1 MNTKKQINN
10 NSTEKITFFNLPSTK
25 LSLIFS
31 LLSTI
36 ILIVVSIVLPLI
48 LNYPPNSINT
58 PFDIE
63 MSGIPYVAQFAC
75 IGIIAVIVIYFVIK
89 KVFKPIDEWYKNK
102 NDLKY
107 NNSKNIDII
116 RKRCLNLP
124 YIIFLVELIIPSII
138 CFTILSITGSHEKTM
153 ILKITTLIVAFTFLL
168 AVTSYIFTKSL
179 FSKILSEIYRKDADI
194 GVRINIGTKILMQV
208 IPVCI
213 IGMLLIALVGYTKSI
228 KSSEDALFE
237 VYSKNLSILFD
248 ENETYT
254 YSRIKNLLNKF
265 LIYNESASVFILS
278 ENGDVDL
285 LSGPAPSNFVIKYTL
300 KYAEQNNGKTYDSY
314 AVDTQGATIKLNTKD
329 GSYYACI
336 LYHTDSSEALTYIIV
351 TFIITFVLMLILLI
365 IFVRSLSREVS
376 TISESLSHISDN
388 KDVDNFTTLPVIS
401 NDELGDLCTAYNN
414 IQIMNQ
420 ENLQKIK
427 NSQDLLIERE
437 RLASLGQ
444 MIGGIAHNLKTPIM
458 SISGAAEGLSDLAK
472 ELDMSIGNPQVN
484 EDDYHAIVKDI
495 NTWLDKIRSHT
506 SYMSDVITAVK
517 GQAVVFSEDQIY
529 PFTISE
535 LFNRVDILMKH
546 ELKNSITTL
555 VIKNETTD
563 NDLIHGN
570 INSLVQILNNMISN
584 SIQAYNNKDKEMTI
598 NLSAKVNDN
607 RIIISV
613 QDFGPGIPPNVQER
627 LFKEMITTK
636 GKEGTG
642 LGLFMSYSNIKAH
655 FHGEITFDTS
665 ENGTTFYISLP
676 IYKK

>member
-1 MNTKKQINN
+1 MKSKKQTKNN
-10 NSTEKITFFNLPSTK
+10 NKKISFLSLPSTK
-25 LSLIFS
+25 LSIIFS
-31 LLSTI
+31 ILSAC
-36 ILIVVSIVLPLI
+36 ILIAVAITLPLI

-75 IGIIAVIVIYFVIK
+75 IELIALIVICFVIK

-102 NDLKY
+102 DDLKY
-107 NNSKNIDII
+107 NNSRNIDTI

-179 FSKILSEIYRKDADI
+179 FRKLLSDIYRKDADI
-194 GVRINIGTKILMQV
+194 GMRINIGTKILMQV

-228 KSSEDALFE
+228 KSSEDALFD

-248 ENETYT
+248 KDETYT
-254 YSRIKNLLNKF
+254 YTRIRNLLEKL
-265 LIYNESASVFILS
+265 LIYNDSASVFILS
-278 ENGDVDL
+278 EDGEVDL

-314 AVDTQGATIKLNTKD
+314 AVDTQGATIKLNTQD

-336 LYHTDSSEALTYIIV
+336 LYHTNSNEALIYIIA
-351 TFIITFVLMLILLI
+351 TFILVFSLMLVLLI
-365 IFVRSLSREVS
+365 IFVRSLSKEVS
-376 TISESLSHISDN
+376 MISESLSHISDN

-401 NDELGDLCTAYNN
+401 NDELGDLCIAYNN
-414 IQIMNQ
+414 IQNMNQ

-458 SISGAAEGLSDLAK
+458 SISGATEGLSDLAK
-472 ELDMSIGNPQVN
+472 ELDMSIGNPQVT
-484 EDDYHAIVKDI
+484 EEDYHAIVKDI
-495 NTWLDKIRSHT
+495 NNWLDKIKTHT

-529 PFTISE
+529 PFTVSE
-535 LFNRVDILMKH
+535 LFSRVDILMKH
-546 ELKNSITTL
+546 ELKNSITKL
-555 VIKNETTD
+555 IIKNETSD
-563 NDLIHGN
+563 NNLIHGN
-570 INSLVQILNNMISN
+570 INSLVQIINNMISN
-584 SIQAYNNKDKEMTI
+584 SIQAYNNSEKEMPI
-598 NLSAKVNDN
+598 NLSAKIDNN

-613 QDFGPGIPPNVQER
+613 QDFGPGISKNVQDR

-655 FHGEITFDTS
+655 FHGNMTFETS
-665 ENGTTFYISLP
+665 SEGTTFYISLP
-676 IYKK
+676 IYKN

>member
-1 MNTKKQINN
+1 MKSKKQTKNN
-10 NSTEKITFFNLPSTK
+10 NKKVSFFSLPSTK
-25 LSLIFS
+25 LSIIFS
-31 LLSTI
+31 ILSAC
-36 ILIVVSIVLPLI
+36 ILIAVAITLPLI

-75 IGIIAVIVIYFVIK
+75 IELIALIVICFVIK

-102 NDLKY
+102 DDLKY
-107 NNSKNIDII
+107 NNSRNIDTI

-179 FSKILSEIYRKDADI
+179 FRKLLSDIYRKDADI
-194 GVRINIGTKILMQV
+194 GMRVNIGTKILMQV

-228 KSSEDALFE
+228 KSSEDALFD

-248 ENETYT
+248 KDETYT
-254 YSRIKNLLNKF
+254 YTRIRNLLEKL
-265 LIYNESASVFILS
+265 LIYNDSASVFILS
-278 ENGDVDL
+278 EDGEVDL

-314 AVDTQGATIKLNTKD
+314 AVDTQGATIKLNTQD

-336 LYHTDSSEALTYIIV
+336 LYHTNSNEALIYIIA
-351 TFIITFVLMLILLI
+351 TFILVFSLILVLLI
-365 IFVRSLSREVS
+365 IFVRSLSKEVS
-376 TISESLSHISDN
+376 MISESLSHISDN

-401 NDELGDLCTAYNN
+401 NDELGDLCIAYNN
-414 IQIMNQ
+414 IQNMNQ

-458 SISGAAEGLSDLAK
+458 SISGATEGLSDLAK
-472 ELDMSIGNPQVN
+472 ELDMSIGNPQVT
-484 EDDYHAIVKDI
+484 EEDYHAIVKDI
-495 NTWLDKIRSHT
+495 NNWLDKIKTHT

-529 PFTISE
+529 PFTVSE
-535 LFNRVDILMKH
+535 LFSRVDILMKH
-546 ELKNSITTL
+546 ELKNSITKL
-555 VIKNETTD
+555 IIKNETSD

-570 INSLVQILNNMISN
+570 INSLVQIINNMISN
-584 SIQAYNNKDKEMTI
+584 SIQAYNNSEKEMPI
-598 NLSAKVNDN
+598 NLSAKIDNN

-613 QDFGPGIPPNVQER
+613 QDFGPGISKNVQDR

-655 FHGEITFDTS
+655 FHGNMTFETS
-665 ENGTTFYISLP
+665 SEGTTFYISLP
-676 IYKK
+676 IYKN

>member
-1 MNTKKQINN
+1 MKSKKQTKNN
-10 NSTEKITFFNLPSTK
+10 NKKISFLSLPSTK
-25 LSLIFS
+25 LSIIFS
-31 LLSTI
+31 ILSAC
-36 ILIVVSIVLPLI
+36 ILIAVAITLPLI

-75 IGIIAVIVIYFVIK
+75 IELIALIVICFVIK

-102 NDLKY
+102 DDLKY
-107 NNSKNIDII
+107 NNSRNIDTI

-179 FSKILSEIYRKDADI
+179 FRKLLSDIYRKDADI
-194 GVRINIGTKILMQV
+194 GMRINIGTKILMQV

-228 KSSEDALFE
+228 KSSEDALFD

-248 ENETYT
+248 KDETYT
-254 YSRIKNLLNKF
+254 YTRIRNLLEKL
-265 LIYNESASVFILS
+265 LIYNDSASVFILS
-278 ENGDVDL
+278 EDGEVDL

-314 AVDTQGATIKLNTKD
+314 AVDTQGATIKLNTQD

-336 LYHTDSSEALTYIIV
+336 LYHTNSNEALIYIIA
-351 TFIITFVLMLILLI
+351 TFILVFSLMLVLLI
-365 IFVRSLSREVS
+365 IFVRSLSKEVS
-376 TISESLSHISDN
+376 MISESLSHISDN

-401 NDELGDLCTAYNN
+401 NDELGDLCIAYNN
-414 IQIMNQ
+414 IQNMNQ

-458 SISGAAEGLSDLAK
+458 SISGATEGLSDLAK
-472 ELDMSIGNPQVN
+472 ELDMSIGNPQVT
-484 EDDYHAIVKDI
+484 EEDYHAIVKDI
-495 NTWLDKIRSHT
+495 NNWLDKIKTHT

-529 PFTISE
+529 PFTVSE
-535 LFNRVDILMKH
+535 LFSRVDILMKH
-546 ELKNSITTL
+546 ELKNSITKL
-555 VIKNETTD
+555 IIKNETSD

-570 INSLVQILNNMISN
+570 INSLVQIINNMISN
-584 SIQAYNNKDKEMTI
+584 SIQAYNNSEKEMPI
-598 NLSAKVNDN
+598 NLSAKIDNN
-607 RIIISV
+607 RIVISV
-613 QDFGPGIPPNVQER
+613 QDFGPGISKNVQDR

-655 FHGEITFDTS
+655 FHGNMTFETS
-665 ENGTTFYISLP
+665 SEGTTFYISLP
-676 IYKK
+676 IYKN

>member
-1 MNTKKQINN
+1 MKSKKQTKNN
-10 NSTEKITFFNLPSTK
+10 NKKISFLSLPSTK
-25 LSLIFS
+25 LSIIFS
-31 LLSTI
+31 ILSAC
-36 ILIVVSIVLPLI
+36 ILIAVAITLPLI

-75 IGIIAVIVIYFVIK
+75 IELIALIVICFVIK

-102 NDLKY
+102 DDLKY
-107 NNSKNIDII
+107 NNSRNIDTI

-179 FSKILSEIYRKDADI
+179 FRKLLSDIYRKDADI
-194 GVRINIGTKILMQV
+194 GMRINIGTKILMQV

-228 KSSEDALFE
+228 KSSEDALFD

-248 ENETYT
+248 KDETYT
-254 YSRIKNLLNKF
+254 YTRIRNLLEKL
-265 LIYNESASVFILS
+265 LIYNDSASVFILS
-278 ENGDVDL
+278 EDGEVDL

-314 AVDTQGATIKLNTKD
+314 AVDTQGATIKINTQD

-336 LYHTDSSEALTYIIV
+336 LYHTNSNEALIYIIA
-351 TFIITFVLMLILLI
+351 TFILVFSLMLVLLI
-365 IFVRSLSREVS
+365 IFVRSLSKEVS
-376 TISESLSHISDN
+376 MISESLSHISDN

-401 NDELGDLCTAYNN
+401 NDELGDLCIAYNN
-414 IQIMNQ
+414 IQNMNQ

-458 SISGAAEGLSDLAK
+458 SISGATEGLSDLAK
-472 ELDMSIGNPQVN
+472 ELDMSIGNPQVT
-484 EDDYHAIVKDI
+484 EEDYHAIVKDI
-495 NTWLDKIRSHT
+495 NNWLDKIKTHT

-529 PFTISE
+529 PFTVSE
-535 LFNRVDILMKH
+535 LFSRVDILMKH
-546 ELKNSITTL
+546 ELKNSITKL
-555 VIKNETTD
+555 IIKNENDD

-570 INSLVQILNNMISN
+570 INSLVQIINNMISN
-584 SIQAYNNKDKEMTI
+584 SIQAYNNSEKEMPI
-598 NLSAKVNDN
+598 NLSAKIDNN

-613 QDFGPGIPPNVQER
+613 QDFGPGISKNVQDR

-655 FHGEITFDTS
+655 FHGNMTFETS
-665 ENGTTFYISLP
+665 SEGTTFYISLP
-676 IYKK
+676 IYKN

>member
-1 MNTKKQINN
+1 MKSKKQTKNN
-10 NSTEKITFFNLPSTK
+10 NKKVSFLSLPSTK
-25 LSLIFS
+25 LSIIFS
-31 LLSTI
+31 ILSAC
-36 ILIVVSIVLPLI
+36 ILIAVAITLPLI

-75 IGIIAVIVIYFVIK
+75 IELIALIVICFVIK

-102 NDLKY
+102 DDLKY
-107 NNSKNIDII
+107 NNSRNIDTI

-179 FSKILSEIYRKDADI
+179 FRKLLSDIYRKDADI
-194 GVRINIGTKILMQV
+194 GMRINIGTKILMQV

-228 KSSEDALFE
+228 KSSEDALFD

-248 ENETYT
+248 KDETYT
-254 YSRIKNLLNKF
+254 YTRIRNLLEKL
-265 LIYNESASVFILS
+265 LIYNDSASVFILS
-278 ENGDVDL
+278 EDGEVDL

-314 AVDTQGATIKLNTKD
+314 AVDTQGATIKLNTQD

-336 LYHTDSSEALTYIIV
+336 LYHTNSNEALIYIIA
-351 TFIITFVLMLILLI
+351 TFILVFSLMLVLLI
-365 IFVRSLSREVS
+365 IFVRSLSKEVS
-376 TISESLSHISDN
+376 MISESLSHISDN

-401 NDELGDLCTAYNN
+401 NDELGDLCIAYNN
-414 IQIMNQ
+414 IQNMNQ

-458 SISGAAEGLSDLAK
+458 SISGATEGLSDLAK
-472 ELDMSIGNPQVN
+472 ELDMSIGNPQVT
-484 EDDYHAIVKDI
+484 EEDYHAIVKDI
-495 NTWLDKIRSHT
+495 NNWLDKIKTHT

-529 PFTISE
+529 PFTVSE
-535 LFNRVDILMKH
+535 LFSRVDILMKH
-546 ELKNSITTL
+546 ELKNSITKL
-555 VIKNETTD
+555 IIKNETSD

-570 INSLVQILNNMISN
+570 INSLVQIINNMISN
-584 SIQAYNNKDKEMTI
+584 SIQAYNNSEKEMPI
-598 NLSAKVNDN
+598 NLSAKIDNN

-613 QDFGPGIPPNVQER
+613 QDFGPGISKNVQDR

-655 FHGEITFDTS
+655 FHGNMTFETS
-665 ENGTTFYISLP
+665 SEGTTFYISLP
-676 IYKK
+676 IYKN

>member
-1 MNTKKQINN
+1 MKSKKQTKNN
-10 NSTEKITFFNLPSTK
+10 NKKVSFLSLPSTK
-25 LSLIFS
+25 LSIIFS
-31 LLSTI
+31 ILSAC
-36 ILIVVSIVLPLI
+36 ILIAVAITLPLI

-75 IGIIAVIVIYFVIK
+75 IELIALIVICFVIK

-102 NDLKY
+102 DDLKY
-107 NNSKNIDII
+107 NNSRNIDTI

-179 FSKILSEIYRKDADI
+179 FRKLLSDIYRKDADI
-194 GVRINIGTKILMQV
+194 GMRINIGTKILMQV

-228 KSSEDALFE
+228 KSSEDALFD

-248 ENETYT
+248 KDETYT
-254 YSRIKNLLNKF
+254 YTRIRNLLEKL
-265 LIYNESASVFILS
+265 LIYNDSASVFILS
-278 ENGDVDL
+278 EDGEVDL

-314 AVDTQGATIKLNTKD
+314 AVDTQGATIKLNTQD

-336 LYHTDSSEALTYIIV
+336 LYHTNSNEALIYIIA
-351 TFIITFVLMLILLI
+351 TFILVFSLMLVLLI
-365 IFVRSLSREVS
+365 IFVRSLSKEVS
-376 TISESLSHISDN
+376 MISESLSHISDN

-401 NDELGDLCTAYNN
+401 NDELGDLCIAYNN
-414 IQIMNQ
+414 IQTMNQ

-458 SISGAAEGLSDLAK
+458 SISGATEGLSDLAK
-472 ELDMSIGNPQVN
+472 ELDMSIGNPQVT
-484 EDDYHAIVKDI
+484 EEDYHAIVKDI
-495 NTWLDKIRSHT
+495 NNWLDKIKTHT

-529 PFTISE
+529 PFTVSE
-535 LFNRVDILMKH
+535 LFSRVDILMKH
-546 ELKNSITTL
+546 ELKNSITKL
-555 VIKNETTD
+555 IIKNETSD

-570 INSLVQILNNMISN
+570 INSLVQIINNMISN
-584 SIQAYNNKDKEMTI
+584 SIQAYNNSEKEMPI
-598 NLSAKVNDN
+598 NLSAKIDNN

-613 QDFGPGIPPNVQER
+613 QDFGPGISKNVQDR

-655 FHGEITFDTS
+655 FHGNMTFETS
-665 ENGTTFYISLP
+665 SEGTTFYISLP
-676 IYKK
+676 IYKN

>member
-1 MNTKKQINN
+1 MKSKKQTKNN
-10 NSTEKITFFNLPSTK
+10 NKKVSFLSLPSTK
-25 LSLIFS
+25 LSIIFS
-31 LLSTI
+31 ILSAC
-36 ILIVVSIVLPLI
+36 ILIAVAITLPLI

-75 IGIIAVIVIYFVIK
+75 IELIALIVICFVIK

-102 NDLKY
+102 DDLKY
-107 NNSKNIDII
+107 NNSRNIDTI

-153 ILKITTLIVAFTFLL
+153 ILKITALIVAFTFLL

-179 FSKILSEIYRKDADI
+179 FRKLLSDIYRKDADI
-194 GVRINIGTKILMQV
+194 GMRINIGTKILMQV

-228 KSSEDALFE
+228 KSSEDALFD

-248 ENETYT
+248 KDETYT
-254 YSRIKNLLNKF
+254 YTRIRNLLEKL
-265 LIYNESASVFILS
+265 LIYNDSASVFILS
-278 ENGDVDL
+278 EDGEVDL

-314 AVDTQGATIKLNTKD
+314 AVDTQGATIKLNTQD

-336 LYHTDSSEALTYIIV
+336 LYHTNSNEALIYIIA
-351 TFIITFVLMLILLI
+351 TFILVFSLMLVLLI
-365 IFVRSLSREVS
+365 IFVRSLSKEVS
-376 TISESLSHISDN
+376 MISESLSHISDN

-401 NDELGDLCTAYNN
+401 NDELGDLCIAYNN
-414 IQIMNQ
+414 IQNMNQ

-458 SISGAAEGLSDLAK
+458 SISGATEGLSDLAK
-472 ELDMSIGNPQVN
+472 ELDMSIGNPQVT
-484 EDDYHAIVKDI
+484 EEDYHAIVKDI
-495 NTWLDKIRSHT
+495 NNWLDKIKTHT

-529 PFTISE
+529 PFTVSE
-535 LFNRVDILMKH
+535 LFSRVDILMKH
-546 ELKNSITTL
+546 ELKNSITKL
-555 VIKNETTD
+555 IIKNETSD

-570 INSLVQILNNMISN
+570 INSLVQIINNMISN
-584 SIQAYNNKDKEMTI
+584 SIQAYNNSEKEMPI
-598 NLSAKVNDN
+598 NLSAKIDNN

-613 QDFGPGIPPNVQER
+613 QDFGPGISKNVQDR

-655 FHGEITFDTS
+655 FHGNMTFETS
-665 ENGTTFYISLP
+665 SEGTTFYISLP
-676 IYKK
+676 IYKN

>member
-1 MNTKKQINN
+1 MKSKKQTKNN
-10 NSTEKITFFNLPSTK
+10 NKKVSFLSLPSTK
-25 LSLIFS
+25 LSIIFS
-31 LLSTI
+31 ILSAC
-36 ILIVVSIVLPLI
+36 ILIAVAITLPLI

-75 IGIIAVIVIYFVIK
+75 IELIALIVICFVIK

-102 NDLKY
+102 DDLKY
-107 NNSKNIDII
+107 NNSRNIDTI

-153 ILKITTLIVAFTFLL
+153 ILKITALIVAFTFLL

-179 FSKILSEIYRKDADI
+179 FRKLLSDIYRKDADI
-194 GVRINIGTKILMQV
+194 GMRINIGTKILMQV

-228 KSSEDALFE
+228 KSSEDALFD

-248 ENETYT
+248 KDETYT
-254 YSRIKNLLNKF
+254 YTRIRNLLEKL
-265 LIYNESASVFILS
+265 LIYNDSASVFILS
-278 ENGDVDL
+278 EDGEVDL

-314 AVDTQGATIKLNTKD
+314 AVDTQGATIKLNTQE

-336 LYHTDSSEALTYIIV
+336 LYHTNSNEALIYIIA
-351 TFIITFVLMLILLI
+351 TFILVFSLILVLLI
-365 IFVRSLSREVS
+365 IFVRSLSKEVS
-376 TISESLSHISDN
+376 MISESLSHISDN

-401 NDELGDLCTAYNN
+401 NDELGDLCIAYNN
-414 IQIMNQ
+414 IQNMNQ

-458 SISGAAEGLSDLAK
+458 SISGATEGLSDLAK
-472 ELDMSIGNPQVN
+472 ELDMSIGNPQVT
-484 EDDYHAIVKDI
+484 EEDYHAIVKDI
-495 NTWLDKIRSHT
+495 NNWLDKIKTHT

-529 PFTISE
+529 PFTVSE
-535 LFNRVDILMKH
+535 LFSRVDILMKH
-546 ELKNSITTL
+546 ELKNSITKL
-555 VIKNETTD
+555 IIKNETSD

-570 INSLVQILNNMISN
+570 INSLVQIINNMISN
-584 SIQAYNNKDKEMTI
+584 SIQAYNNSEKEMPI
-598 NLSAKVNDN
+598 NLSAKIDNN

-613 QDFGPGIPPNVQER
+613 QDFGPGISKNVQDR

-655 FHGEITFDTS
+655 FHGNMTFETS
-665 ENGTTFYISLP
+665 SEGTTFYISLP
-676 IYKK
+676 IYKN

>member
-1 MNTKKQINN
+1 MKSKKQTKNN
-10 NSTEKITFFNLPSTK
+10 NKKISFLSLPSTK
-25 LSLIFS
+25 LSIIFS
-31 LLSTI
+31 ILSAC
-36 ILIVVSIVLPLI
+36 ILIAVAITLPLI

-75 IGIIAVIVIYFVIK
+75 IELIALIVICFVIK

-102 NDLKY
+102 DDLKY
-107 NNSKNIDII
+107 NNSRNIDTI

-153 ILKITTLIVAFTFLL
+153 ILKITALIVAFTFLL

-179 FSKILSEIYRKDADI
+179 FRKLLSDIYRKDADI
-194 GVRINIGTKILMQV
+194 GMRINIGTKILMQV

-228 KSSEDALFE
+228 KSSEDALFD

-248 ENETYT
+248 KDETYT
-254 YSRIKNLLNKF
+254 YTRIRNLLEKL
-265 LIYNESASVFILS
+265 LIYNDSASVFILS
-278 ENGDVDL
+278 EDGEVDL

-314 AVDTQGATIKLNTKD
+314 AVDTQGATIKLNTQD

-336 LYHTDSSEALTYIIV
+336 LYHTNSNEALIYIIA
-351 TFIITFVLMLILLI
+351 TFILVFSLMLVLLI
-365 IFVRSLSREVS
+365 IFVRSLSKEVS
-376 TISESLSHISDN
+376 MISESLSHISDN

-401 NDELGDLCTAYNN
+401 NDELGDLCIAYNN
-414 IQIMNQ
+414 IQNMNQ

-458 SISGAAEGLSDLAK
+458 SISGATEGLSDLAK
-472 ELDMSIGNPQVN
+472 ELDMSIGNPQVT
-484 EDDYHAIVKDI
+484 EEDYHAIVKDI
-495 NTWLDKIRSHT
+495 NNWLDKIKTHT

-529 PFTISE
+529 PFTVSE
-535 LFNRVDILMKH
+535 LFSRVDILMKH
-546 ELKNSITTL
+546 ELKNSITKL
-555 VIKNETTD
+555 IIKNETSD

-570 INSLVQILNNMISN
+570 INSLVQIINNMISN
-584 SIQAYNNKDKEMTI
+584 SIQAYNNSEKEMPI
-598 NLSAKVNDN
+598 NLSAKIDNN

-613 QDFGPGIPPNVQER
+613 QDFGPGISKNVQDR

-655 FHGEITFDTS
+655 FHGNMTFETS
-665 ENGTTFYISLP
+665 SEGTTFYISLP
-676 IYKK
+676 IYKN

>member
-1 MNTKKQINN
+1 MKSKKQTKNN
-10 NSTEKITFFNLPSTK
+10 NKKVSFLSLPSTK
-25 LSLIFS
+25 LSIIFS
-31 LLSTI
+31 ILSAC
-36 ILIVVSIVLPLI
+36 ILIAVAITLPLI

-75 IGIIAVIVIYFVIK
+75 IELIALIVICFVIK

-102 NDLKY
+102 DDLKY
-107 NNSKNIDII
+107 NNSRNIDTI

-179 FSKILSEIYRKDADI
+179 FRKLLSDIYRKDADI
-194 GVRINIGTKILMQV
+194 GMRINIGTKILMQV

-228 KSSEDALFE
+228 KSSEDALFD

-248 ENETYT
+248 KDETYT
-254 YSRIKNLLNKF
+254 YTRIRNLLEKL
-265 LIYNESASVFILS
+265 LIYNDSASVFILS
-278 ENGDVDL
+278 EDGEVDL

-314 AVDTQGATIKLNTKD
+314 AVDTQGATIKLNTQD

-336 LYHTDSSEALTYIIV
+336 LYHTNSNEALIYIIA
-351 TFIITFVLMLILLI
+351 TFLLVFSLMLVLLI
-365 IFVRSLSREVS
+365 IFVRSLSKEVS
-376 TISESLSHISDN
+376 MISESLSHISDN

-401 NDELGDLCTAYNN
+401 NDELGDLCIAYNN
-414 IQIMNQ
+414 IQNMNQ

-458 SISGAAEGLSDLAK
+458 SISGATEGLSDLAK
-472 ELDMSIGNPQVN
+472 ELDMSIGNPQVT
-484 EDDYHAIVKDI
+484 EEDYHAIVKDI
-495 NTWLDKIRSHT
+495 NNWLDKIKTHT

-529 PFTISE
+529 PFTVSE
-535 LFNRVDILMKH
+535 LFSRVDILMKH
-546 ELKNSITTL
+546 ELKNSITKL
-555 VIKNETTD
+555 IIKNETSD

-570 INSLVQILNNMISN
+570 INSLVQIINNMISN
-584 SIQAYNNKDKEMTI
+584 SIQAYNNSEKEMPI
-598 NLSAKVNDN
+598 NLSAKIDNN

-613 QDFGPGIPPNVQER
+613 QDFGPGISKNVQDR

-655 FHGEITFDTS
+655 FHGNMTFETS
-665 ENGTTFYISLP
+665 SEGTTFYISLP
-676 IYKK
+676 IYKN

>member
-1 MNTKKQINN
+1 MKSKKQTKNN
-10 NSTEKITFFNLPSTK
+10 NKKVSFLSFPSTK
-25 LSLIFS
+25 LSIIFS
-31 LLSTI
+31 ILSAC
-36 ILIVVSIVLPLI
+36 ILIAVAITLPLI

-75 IGIIAVIVIYFVIK
+75 IELIALIVICFVIK

-102 NDLKY
+102 DDLKY
-107 NNSKNIDII
+107 NNSRNIDTI

-179 FSKILSEIYRKDADI
+179 FRKLLSDIYRKDADI
-194 GVRINIGTKILMQV
+194 GMRINIGTKILMQV

-228 KSSEDALFE
+228 KSSEDALFD

-248 ENETYT
+248 KDETYT
-254 YSRIKNLLNKF
+254 YTRIRNLLEKL
-265 LIYNESASVFILS
+265 LIYNDSASVFILS
-278 ENGDVDL
+278 EDGEVDL

-314 AVDTQGATIKLNTKD
+314 AVDTQGATIKLNTQD

-336 LYHTDSSEALTYIIV
+336 LYHTNSNEALIYIIA
-351 TFIITFVLMLILLI
+351 TFILVFSLMLVLLI
-365 IFVRSLSREVS
+365 IFVRSLSKEVS
-376 TISESLSHISDN
+376 MISESLSHISDN

-401 NDELGDLCTAYNN
+401 NDELGDLCIAYNN
-414 IQIMNQ
+414 IQNMNQ

-458 SISGAAEGLSDLAK
+458 SISGATEGLSDLAK
-472 ELDMSIGNPQVN
+472 ELDMSIGNPQVT
-484 EDDYHAIVKDI
+484 EEDYHAIVKDI
-495 NTWLDKIRSHT
+495 NNWLDKIKTHT

-529 PFTISE
+529 PFTVSE
-535 LFNRVDILMKH
+535 LFSRVDILMKH
-546 ELKNSITTL
+546 ELKNSITKL
-555 VIKNETTD
+555 IIKNETSD

-570 INSLVQILNNMISN
+570 INSLVQIINNMISN
-584 SIQAYNNKDKEMTI
+584 SIQAYNNSEKEMPI
-598 NLSAKVNDN
+598 NLSAKIDNN

-613 QDFGPGIPPNVQER
+613 QDFGPGISKNVQDR

-655 FHGEITFDTS
+655 FHGNMTFETS
-665 ENGTTFYISLP
+665 SEGTTFYISLP
-676 IYKK
+676 IYKN

>member
-1 MNTKKQINN
+1 MKSKKQTKNN
-10 NSTEKITFFNLPSTK
+10 KKKISFLSLPSTK
-25 LSLIFS
+25 LSIIFS
-31 LLSTI
+31 ILSAC
-36 ILIVVSIVLPLI
+36 ILIAVAITLPLI

-75 IGIIAVIVIYFVIK
+75 IELIALIVICFVIK

-102 NDLKY
+102 DDLKY
-107 NNSKNIDII
+107 NNSRNIDTI

-153 ILKITTLIVAFTFLL
+153 ILKITSLIVAFTFLL

-179 FSKILSEIYRKDADI
+179 FRKLLSDIYRKDADI
-194 GVRINIGTKILMQV
+194 GMRINIGTKILMQV

-228 KSSEDALFE
+228 KSSEDALFD

-248 ENETYT
+248 KDETYT
-254 YSRIKNLLNKF
+254 YTRIRNLLEKL
-265 LIYNESASVFILS
+265 LIYNDSASVFILS
-278 ENGDVDL
+278 EDGEVDL

-314 AVDTQGATIKLNTKD
+314 AVDTQGATIKINTQD

-336 LYHTDSSEALTYIIV
+336 LYHTNSNEALIYIIA
-351 TFIITFVLMLILLI
+351 TFILVFSLMLVLLI
-365 IFVRSLSREVS
+365 IFVRSLSKEVS
-376 TISESLSHISDN
+376 MISESLSHISDN

-401 NDELGDLCTAYNN
+401 NDELGDLCIAYNN
-414 IQIMNQ
+414 IQNMNQ

-458 SISGAAEGLSDLAK
+458 SISGATEGLSDLAK
-472 ELDMSIGNPQVN
+472 ELDMSIGNPQVT
-484 EDDYHAIVKDI
+484 EEDYHAIVKDI
-495 NTWLDKIRSHT
+495 NNWLDKIKTHT

-529 PFTISE
+529 PFTVSE
-535 LFNRVDILMKH
+535 LFSRVDILMKH
-546 ELKNSITTL
+546 ELKNSITKL
-555 VIKNETTD
+555 IIKNETSD

-570 INSLVQILNNMISN
+570 INSLVQIINNMISN
-584 SIQAYNNKDKEMTI
+584 SIQAYNNSEKEMPI
-598 NLSAKVNDN
+598 NLSAKIDNN

-613 QDFGPGIPPNVQER
+613 QDFGPGISKNVQDR

-655 FHGEITFDTS
+655 FNGNITFETS
-665 ENGTTFYISLP
+665 SEGTTFYISLP
-676 IYKK
+676 IYKN

>member
-1 MNTKKQINN
+1 MKSKKQTKNN
-10 NSTEKITFFNLPSTK
+10 NKKISFLSLPSTK
-25 LSLIFS
+25 LSIIFS
-31 LLSTI
+31 ILSAC
-36 ILIVVSIVLPLI
+36 ILIAVAITLPLI

-75 IGIIAVIVIYFVIK
+75 IELIALIVICFVIK

-102 NDLKY
+102 DDLKY
-107 NNSKNIDII
+107 NNSRNIDTI

-179 FSKILSEIYRKDADI
+179 FRKLLSDIYRKDADI
-194 GVRINIGTKILMQV
+194 GMRINIGTKILMQV

-228 KSSEDALFE
+228 KSSEDALFD

-248 ENETYT
+248 KDETYT
-254 YSRIKNLLNKF
+254 YTRIRNLLEKL
-265 LIYNESASVFILS
+265 LIYNDSASVFILS
-278 ENGDVDL
+278 EDGEVDL

-314 AVDTQGATIKLNTKD
+314 AVDTQGATIKLNTQD

-336 LYHTDSSEALTYIIV
+336 LYHTNSNEALIYIIA
-351 TFIITFVLMLILLI
+351 TFILVFSLMLVLLI
-365 IFVRSLSREVS
+365 IFVRSLSKEVS
-376 TISESLSHISDN
+376 MISESLSHISDN

-401 NDELGDLCTAYNN
+401 NDELGDLCIAYNN
-414 IQIMNQ
+414 IQNMNQ

-458 SISGAAEGLSDLAK
+458 SISGATEGLSDLAK
-472 ELDMSIGNPQVN
+472 ELDMSIGNPQVT
-484 EDDYHAIVKDI
+484 EEDYHAIVKDI
-495 NTWLDKIRSHT
+495 NNWLDKIKTHT

-529 PFTISE
+529 PFTVSE
-535 LFNRVDILMKH
+535 LFSRVDILMKH
-546 ELKNSITTL
+546 ELKNSITKL
-555 VIKNETTD
+555 IIKNETSD

-570 INSLVQILNNMISN
+570 INSLVQIINNMISN
-584 SIQAYNNKDKEMTI
+584 SIQAYKNSEKEMPI
-598 NLSAKVNDN
+598 NLSAKIDNN

-613 QDFGPGIPPNVQER
+613 QDFGPGISKNVQDR

-655 FHGEITFDTS
+655 FHGNMTFETS
-665 ENGTTFYISLP
+665 SEGTTFYISLP
-676 IYKK
+676 IYKN

>member
-1 MNTKKQINN
+1 MKSKKQTKNN
-10 NSTEKITFFNLPSTK
+10 NKKISFLSLPSTK
-25 LSLIFS
+25 LSIIFS
-31 LLSTI
+31 ILSAC
-36 ILIVVSIVLPLI
+36 ILIAVAITLPLI

-75 IGIIAVIVIYFVIK
+75 IELIALIVICFVIK

-102 NDLKY
+102 DDLKY
-107 NNSKNIDII
+107 NNSRNIDTI

-138 CFTILSITGSHEKTM
+138 CFTILSITESHKKTM

-179 FSKILSEIYRKDADI
+179 FRKLLSDIYRKDADI
-194 GVRINIGTKILMQV
+194 GMRINIGTKILMQV

-228 KSSEDALFE
+228 KSSEDALFD

-248 ENETYT
+248 KDETYT
-254 YSRIKNLLNKF
+254 YTRIRNLLEKL
-265 LIYNESASVFILS
+265 LIYNDSASVFILS
-278 ENGDVDL
+278 EDGEVDL

-314 AVDTQGATIKLNTKD
+314 AVDTQGATIKLNTQD

-336 LYHTDSSEALTYIIV
+336 LYHTNSNEALIYIIA
-351 TFIITFVLMLILLI
+351 TFILVFSLMLVLLI
-365 IFVRSLSREVS
+365 IFVRSLSKEVS
-376 TISESLSHISDN
+376 MISESLSHISDN

-401 NDELGDLCTAYNN
+401 NDELGDLCIAYNN
-414 IQIMNQ
+414 IQNMNQ

-458 SISGAAEGLSDLAK
+458 SISGATEGLSDLAK
-472 ELDMSIGNPQVN
+472 ELDMSIGNPQVT
-484 EDDYHAIVKDI
+484 EEDYHAIVKDI
-495 NTWLDKIRSHT
+495 NNWLDKIKTHT

-529 PFTISE
+529 PFTVSE
-535 LFNRVDILMKH
+535 LFSRVDILMKH
-546 ELKNSITTL
+546 ELKNSITKL
-555 VIKNETTD
+555 IIKNETSD

-570 INSLVQILNNMISN
+570 INSLVQIINNMISN
-584 SIQAYNNKDKEMTI
+584 SIQAYNNGEKEMPI
-598 NLSAKVNDN
+598 NLSAKIDNN

-613 QDFGPGIPPNVQER
+613 QDFGPGISKNVQDR

-655 FHGEITFDTS
+655 FHGNMTFETS
-665 ENGTTFYISLP
+665 SEGTTFYISLP
-676 IYKK
+676 IYKN

>member
-1 MNTKKQINN
+1 MKSKKQTKNN
-10 NSTEKITFFNLPSTK
+10 NKKVSFFSLPSTK
-25 LSLIFS
+25 LSIIFS
-31 LLSTI
+31 ILSAC
-36 ILIVVSIVLPLI
+36 ILIAVAITLPLI

-75 IGIIAVIVIYFVIK
+75 IELIALIVICFVIK

-102 NDLKY
+102 DDLKY
-107 NNSKNIDII
+107 NNSRNIDTI

-179 FSKILSEIYRKDADI
+179 FRKLLSDIYRKDADI
-194 GVRINIGTKILMQV
+194 GMRVNIGTKILMQV

-228 KSSEDALFE
+228 KSSEDALFD

-248 ENETYT
+248 KDETYT
-254 YSRIKNLLNKF
+254 YTRIRNLLEKL
-265 LIYNESASVFILS
+265 LIYNDSASVFILS
-278 ENGDVDL
+278 EDGEVDL

-314 AVDTQGATIKLNTKD
+314 AVDTQGATIKLNTQD

-336 LYHTDSSEALTYIIV
+336 LYHTNSNEALIYIIA
-351 TFIITFVLMLILLI
+351 TFILVFSLMLVLLI
-365 IFVRSLSREVS
+365 IFVRSLSKEVS
-376 TISESLSHISDN
+376 MISESLSHISDN

-401 NDELGDLCTAYNN
+401 NDELGDLCIAYNN
-414 IQIMNQ
+414 IQNMNQ

-458 SISGAAEGLSDLAK
+458 SISGATEGLSDLAK
-472 ELDMSIGNPQVN
+472 ELDMSIGNPQVT
-484 EDDYHAIVKDI
+484 EEDYHAIVKDI
-495 NTWLDKIRSHT
+495 NNWLDKIKTHT

-529 PFTISE
+529 PFTVSE
-535 LFNRVDILMKH
+535 LFSRVDILMKH
-546 ELKNSITTL
+546 ELKNSITKL
-555 VIKNETTD
+555 IIKNETSD

-570 INSLVQILNNMISN
+570 INSLVQIINNMISN
-584 SIQAYNNKDKEMTI
+584 SIQAYNNSEKEMPI
-598 NLSAKVNDN
+598 NLSAKIDNN

-613 QDFGPGIPPNVQER
+613 QDFGPGISKNVQDR

-655 FHGEITFDTS
+655 FHGNMTFETS
-665 ENGTTFYISLP
+665 SEGTTFYISLP
-676 IYKK
+676 IYKN

>member
-1 MNTKKQINN
+1 MKSKKQTKNN
-10 NSTEKITFFNLPSTK
+10 NKKVSFLSLPSTK
-25 LSLIFS
+25 LSIIFS
-31 LLSTI
+31 ILSAC
-36 ILIVVSIVLPLI
+36 ILIAVAITLPLI

-75 IGIIAVIVIYFVIK
+75 IELIALIVICFVIK

-102 NDLKY
+102 DDLKY
-107 NNSKNIDII
+107 NNSRNIDTI

-153 ILKITTLIVAFTFLL
+153 ILKITALIVAFTFLL

-179 FSKILSEIYRKDADI
+179 FRKLLSDIYRKDADI
-194 GVRINIGTKILMQV
+194 GMRINIGTKILMQV

-228 KSSEDALFE
+228 KSSEDALFD

-248 ENETYT
+248 KDETYT
-254 YSRIKNLLNKF
+254 YTRIRNLLEKL
-265 LIYNESASVFILS
+265 LIYNDSASVFILS
-278 ENGDVDL
+278 EDGEVDL

-314 AVDTQGATIKLNTKD
+314 AVDTQGATIKLNTQD

-336 LYHTDSSEALTYIIV
+336 LYHTNSNEALIYIIA
-351 TFIITFVLMLILLI
+351 TFILVFSLILVLLI
-365 IFVRSLSREVS
+365 IFVRSLSKEVS
-376 TISESLSHISDN
+376 MISESLSHISDN

-401 NDELGDLCTAYNN
+401 NDELGDLCIAYNN
-414 IQIMNQ
+414 IQNMNQ

-458 SISGAAEGLSDLAK
+458 SISGATEGLSDLAK
-472 ELDMSIGNPQVN
+472 ELDMSIGNPQVT
-484 EDDYHAIVKDI
+484 EEDYHAIVKDI
-495 NTWLDKIRSHT
+495 NNWLDKIKTHT

-529 PFTISE
+529 PFTVSE
-535 LFNRVDILMKH
+535 LFSRVDILMKH
-546 ELKNSITTL
+546 ELKNSITKL
-555 VIKNETTD
+555 IIKNETSD

-570 INSLVQILNNMISN
+570 INSLVQIINNMISN
-584 SIQAYNNKDKEMTI
+584 SIQAYNNSEKEMPI
-598 NLSAKVNDN
+598 NLSAKIDNN

-613 QDFGPGIPPNVQER
+613 QDFGPGISKNVQDR

-655 FHGEITFDTS
+655 FHGNMTFETS
-665 ENGTTFYISLP
+665 SEGTTFYISLP
-676 IYKK
+676 IYKN

>member
-1 MNTKKQINN
+1 MKSKKQTKNN
-10 NSTEKITFFNLPSTK
+10 NKKVSFLLLPSTK
-25 LSLIFS
+25 LSIIFS
-31 LLSTI
+31 ILSAC
-36 ILIVVSIVLPLI
+36 ILIAVAITLPLI

-75 IGIIAVIVIYFVIK
+75 IELIALIVICFIIK

-102 NDLKY
+102 DDLKY
-107 NNSKNIDII
+107 NNSRNIDTI

-179 FSKILSEIYRKDADI
+179 FRKLLSDIYRKDADI
-194 GVRINIGTKILMQV
+194 GMRINIGTKILMQV

-228 KSSEDALFE
+228 KSSEDALFD

-248 ENETYT
+248 KDETYT
-254 YSRIKNLLNKF
+254 YTRIRNLLEKL
-265 LIYNESASVFILS
+265 LIYNDSASVFILS
-278 ENGDVDL
+278 EDGEVDL

-314 AVDTQGATIKLNTKD
+314 AVDTQGATIKLNTQD

-336 LYHTDSSEALTYIIV
+336 LYHTNSNEALIYIIA
-351 TFIITFVLMLILLI
+351 TFILVFSLMLVLLI
-365 IFVRSLSREVS
+365 IFVRSLSKEVS
-376 TISESLSHISDN
+376 MISESLSHISDN

-401 NDELGDLCTAYNN
+401 NDELGDLCIAYNN
-414 IQIMNQ
+414 IQNMNQ

-458 SISGAAEGLSDLAK
+458 SISGATEGLSDLAK
-472 ELDMSIGNPQVN
+472 ELDMSIGNPQVT
-484 EDDYHAIVKDI
+484 EEDYHAIVKDI
-495 NTWLDKIRSHT
+495 NNWLDKIKTHT

-529 PFTISE
+529 PFTVSE
-535 LFNRVDILMKH
+535 LFSRVDILMKH
-546 ELKNSITTL
+546 ELKNSITKL
-555 VIKNETTD
+555 IIKNETSD

-570 INSLVQILNNMISN
+570 INSLVQIINNMISN
-584 SIQAYNNKDKEMTI
+584 SIQAYNNSEKEMPI
-598 NLSAKVNDN
+598 NLSAIIDNN

-613 QDFGPGIPPNVQER
+613 QDFGPGISKNVQDR

-655 FHGEITFDTS
+655 FHGNMTFETS
-665 ENGTTFYISLP
+665 SEGTTFYISLP
-676 IYKK
+676 IYKN

>member
-1 MNTKKQINN
+1 MKSKKQTKNN
-10 NSTEKITFFNLPSTK
+10 NKKVSFLSLPSTK
-25 LSLIFS
+25 LSIIFS
-31 LLSTI
+31 ILSAC
-36 ILIVVSIVLPLI
+36 ILIAVAITLPLI

-75 IGIIAVIVIYFVIK
+75 IELIALIVICFVIK

-102 NDLKY
+102 DDLKY
-107 NNSKNIDII
+107 NNSRNIDTI

-153 ILKITTLIVAFTFLL
+153 ILKITALIVAFTFLL

-179 FSKILSEIYRKDADI
+179 FRKLLSDIYRKDADI
-194 GVRINIGTKILMQV
+194 GMRINIGTKILMQV

-228 KSSEDALFE
+228 KSSEDALFD

-248 ENETYT
+248 KDETYT
-254 YSRIKNLLNKF
+254 YTRIRNLLEKL
-265 LIYNESASVFILS
+265 LIYNDSASVFILS
-278 ENGDVDL
+278 EDGEVDL

-314 AVDTQGATIKLNTKD
+314 AVDTQGATIKLNTQD

-336 LYHTDSSEALTYIIV
+336 LYHTNSNEALIYIIA
-351 TFIITFVLMLILLI
+351 TFILVFSLMLVLLI
-365 IFVRSLSREVS
+365 IFVRSLSKEVS
-376 TISESLSHISDN
+376 MISESLSHISDN
-388 KDVDNFTTLPVIS
+388 KDVDNFTTLPIIS
-401 NDELGDLCTAYNN
+401 NDELGDLCIAYNN
-414 IQIMNQ
+414 IQNMNQ

-458 SISGAAEGLSDLAK
+458 SISGATEGLSDLAK
-472 ELDMSIGNPQVN
+472 ELDMSIGNPQVT
-484 EDDYHAIVKDI
+484 EEDYHAIVKDI
-495 NTWLDKIRSHT
+495 NNWLDKIKTHT

-529 PFTISE
+529 PFTVSE
-535 LFNRVDILMKH
+535 LFSRVDILMKH
-546 ELKNSITTL
+546 ELKNSITKL
-555 VIKNETTD
+555 IIKNETSD

-570 INSLVQILNNMISN
+570 INSLVQIINNMISN
-584 SIQAYNNKDKEMTI
+584 SIQAYNNSEKEMPI
-598 NLSAKVNDN
+598 NLSAKIDNN

-613 QDFGPGIPPNVQER
+613 QDFGPGISKNVQDR

-655 FHGEITFDTS
+655 FHGNMTFETS
-665 ENGTTFYISLP
+665 SEGTTFYISLP
-676 IYKK
+676 IYKN

>member
-1 MNTKKQINN
+1 MKSKKQTKNN
-10 NSTEKITFFNLPSTK
+10 NKKISFLSLPSTK
-25 LSLIFS
+25 LSIIFS
-31 LLSTI
+31 ILSAC
-36 ILIVVSIVLPLI
+36 ILIAVAITLPLI

-75 IGIIAVIVIYFVIK
+75 IELIALIVICFVIK

-102 NDLKY
+102 DDLKY
-107 NNSKNIDII
+107 NNSRNIDTI

-153 ILKITTLIVAFTFLL
+153 ILKITSLIVAFTFLL

-179 FSKILSEIYRKDADI
+179 FRKLLSDIYRKDADI
-194 GVRINIGTKILMQV
+194 GMRINIGTKILMQV

-228 KSSEDALFE
+228 KSSEDALFD

-248 ENETYT
+248 KDETYT
-254 YSRIKNLLNKF
+254 YTRIRNLLEKL
-265 LIYNESASVFILS
+265 LIYNDSASVFILS
-278 ENGDVDL
+278 EDGEVDL

-314 AVDTQGATIKLNTKD
+314 AVDTQGATIKLNTQD

-336 LYHTDSSEALTYIIV
+336 LYHTNSNEALIYIIA
-351 TFIITFVLMLILLI
+351 TFILVFSLMLVLLI
-365 IFVRSLSREVS
+365 IFVRSLSKEVS
-376 TISESLSHISDN
+376 MISESLSHISDN

-401 NDELGDLCTAYNN
+401 NDELGDLCIAYNN
-414 IQIMNQ
+414 IQNMNQ

-458 SISGAAEGLSDLAK
+458 SISGATEGLSDLAK
-472 ELDMSIGNPQVN
+472 ELDMSIGNPQVT
-484 EDDYHAIVKDI
+484 EEDYHAIVKDI
-495 NTWLDKIRSHT
+495 NNWLDKIKTHT

-529 PFTISE
+529 PFTVSE
-535 LFNRVDILMKH
+535 LFSRVDILMKH
-546 ELKNSITTL
+546 ELKNSITKL
-555 VIKNETTD
+555 IIKNETSD

-570 INSLVQILNNMISN
+570 INSLVQIINNMISN
-584 SIQAYNNKDKEMTI
+584 SIQAYNNSEKEMPI
-598 NLSAKVNDN
+598 NLSAKIDNN

-613 QDFGPGIPPNVQER
+613 QDFGPGISKNVQDR

-655 FHGEITFDTS
+655 FHGNMTFETS
-665 ENGTTFYISLP
+665 SEGTTFYISLP
-676 IYKK
+676 IYKN

>member
-1 MNTKKQINN
+1 MKSKKQTKNN
-10 NSTEKITFFNLPSTK
+10 NKKVSFLSLPSTK
-25 LSLIFS
+25 LSIIFS
-31 LLSTI
+31 ILSAC
-36 ILIVVSIVLPLI
+36 ILIAVAITLPLI

-63 MSGIPYVAQFAC
+63 MSGIPYIAQFAC
-75 IGIIAVIVIYFVIK
+75 IELIALIVICFVIK

-102 NDLKY
+102 DDLKY
-107 NNSKNIDII
+107 NNSRNIDTI

-179 FSKILSEIYRKDADI
+179 FRKLLSDIYRKDADI
-194 GVRINIGTKILMQV
+194 GMRINIGTKILMQV

-228 KSSEDALFE
+228 KSSEDALFD

-248 ENETYT
+248 KDETYT
-254 YSRIKNLLNKF
+254 YTRIRNLLEKL
-265 LIYNESASVFILS
+265 LIYNDSASVFILS
-278 ENGDVDL
+278 EDGEVDL

-314 AVDTQGATIKLNTKD
+314 AVDTQGATIKLNTQD

-336 LYHTDSSEALTYIIV
+336 LYHTNSNEALIYIIA
-351 TFIITFVLMLILLI
+351 TFLLVFSLMLVLLI
-365 IFVRSLSREVS
+365 IFVRSLSKEVS
-376 TISESLSHISDN
+376 MISESLSHISDN

-401 NDELGDLCTAYNN
+401 NDELGDLCIAYNN
-414 IQIMNQ
+414 IQNMNQ

-458 SISGAAEGLSDLAK
+458 SISGATEGLSDLAK
-472 ELDMSIGNPQVN
+472 ELDMSIGNPQVT
-484 EDDYHAIVKDI
+484 EEDYHAIVKDI
-495 NTWLDKIRSHT
+495 NNWLDKIKTHT

-529 PFTISE
+529 PFTVSE
-535 LFNRVDILMKH
+535 LFSRVDILMKH
-546 ELKNSITTL
+546 ELKNSITKL
-555 VIKNETTD
+555 IIKNETSD

-570 INSLVQILNNMISN
+570 INSLVQIINNMISN
-584 SIQAYNNKDKEMTI
+584 SIQAYNNSEKEMPI
-598 NLSAKVNDN
+598 NLSAKIDNN

-613 QDFGPGIPPNVQER
+613 QDFGPGISKNVQDR

-655 FHGEITFDTS
+655 FHGNMTFETS
-665 ENGTTFYISLP
+665 SEGTTFYISLP
-676 IYKK
+676 IYKN

>member
-1 MNTKKQINN
+1 MKSKKQTKNN
-10 NSTEKITFFNLPSTK
+10 NKKVSFFSLPSTK
-25 LSLIFS
+25 LSIIFS
-31 LLSTI
+31 ILSAC
-36 ILIVVSIVLPLI
+36 ILIAVAITLPLI

-75 IGIIAVIVIYFVIK
+75 IELIALIVICFVIK

-102 NDLKY
+102 DDLKY
-107 NNSKNIDII
+107 NNSRNIDTI

-153 ILKITTLIVAFTFLL
+153 ILKITSLIVAFTFLL

-179 FSKILSEIYRKDADI
+179 FRKLLSDIYRKDADI
-194 GVRINIGTKILMQV
+194 GMRINIGTKILMQV

-228 KSSEDALFE
+228 KSSEDALFD

-248 ENETYT
+248 KDETYT
-254 YSRIKNLLNKF
+254 YTRIRNLLEKL
-265 LIYNESASVFILS
+265 LIYNDSASVFILS
-278 ENGDVDL
+278 EDGEVDL
-285 LSGPAPSNFVIKYTL
+285 LSGPAPSSFVIKYTL

-314 AVDTQGATIKLNTKD
+314 AVDTQGATIKLNTQD

-336 LYHTDSSEALTYIIV
+336 LYHTNSNEALIYIIA
-351 TFIITFVLMLILLI
+351 TFILVFSLMLVLLI
-365 IFVRSLSREVS
+365 IFVRSLSKEVS
-376 TISESLSHISDN
+376 MISESLSHISDN

-401 NDELGDLCTAYNN
+401 NDELGDLCIAYNN
-414 IQIMNQ
+414 IQNMNQ

-458 SISGAAEGLSDLAK
+458 SISGATEGLSDLAK
-472 ELDMSIGNPQVN
+472 ELDMSIGNPQVT
-484 EDDYHAIVKDI
+484 EEDYHAIVKDI
-495 NTWLDKIRSHT
+495 NNWLDKIKTHT

-529 PFTISE
+529 PFTVSE
-535 LFNRVDILMKH
+535 LFSRVDILMKH
-546 ELKNSITTL
+546 ELKNSITKL
-555 VIKNETTD
+555 IIKNETSD

-570 INSLVQILNNMISN
+570 INSLVQIINNMISN
-584 SIQAYNNKDKEMTI
+584 SIQAYNNSEKEMPI
-598 NLSAKVNDN
+598 NLSAKIDNN

-613 QDFGPGIPPNVQER
+613 QDFGPGISKNVQDR

-655 FHGEITFDTS
+655 FHGNMTFETS
-665 ENGTTFYISLP
+665 SEGTTFYISLP
-676 IYKK
+676 IYKN

>member
-1 MNTKKQINN
+1 MKSKKQTKNINK
-10 NSTEKITFFNLPSTK
+10 KISFLSLPSTK
-25 LSLIFS
+25 LSIIFS
-31 LLSTI
+31 ILSAC
-36 ILIVVSIVLPLI
+36 ILIAVAITLPLI

-75 IGIIAVIVIYFVIK
+75 IELIALIVICFVIK

-102 NDLKY
+102 DDLKY
-107 NNSKNIDII
+107 NNSRNIDTI

-179 FSKILSEIYRKDADI
+179 FRKLLSDIYRKDADI
-194 GVRINIGTKILMQV
+194 GMRINIGTKILMQV

-228 KSSEDALFE
+228 KSSEDALFD

-248 ENETYT
+248 KDETYT
-254 YSRIKNLLNKF
+254 YTRIRNLLEKL
-265 LIYNESASVFILS
+265 LIYNDSASVFILS
-278 ENGDVDL
+278 EDGEVDL

-314 AVDTQGATIKLNTKD
+314 AVDTQGATIKLNTQD

-336 LYHTDSSEALTYIIV
+336 LYHTNSNEALIYIIA
-351 TFIITFVLMLILLI
+351 TFILVFSLMLVLLI
-365 IFVRSLSREVS
+365 IFVRSLSKEVS
-376 TISESLSHISDN
+376 MISESLSHISDN

-401 NDELGDLCTAYNN
+401 NDELGDLCIAYNN
-414 IQIMNQ
+414 IQNMNQ

-458 SISGAAEGLSDLAK
+458 SISGATEGLSDLAK
-472 ELDMSIGNPQVN
+472 ELDMSIGNPQVT
-484 EDDYHAIVKDI
+484 EEDYHAIVKDI
-495 NTWLDKIRSHT
+495 NNWLDKIKTHT

-529 PFTISE
+529 PFTVSE
-535 LFNRVDILMKH
+535 LFSRVDILMKH
-546 ELKNSITTL
+546 ELKNSITKL
-555 VIKNETTD
+555 IIKNETSD

-570 INSLVQILNNMISN
+570 INSLVQIINNMISN
-584 SIQAYNNKDKEMTI
+584 SIQAYNNSEKEMPI
-598 NLSAKVNDN
+598 NLSAKIDNN

-613 QDFGPGIPPNVQER
+613 QDFGPGISKNVQDR

-655 FHGEITFDTS
+655 FHGNMTFETS
-665 ENGTTFYISLP
+665 SEGTTFYISLP
-676 IYKK
+676 IYKN

>member
-1 MNTKKQINN
+1 MKSKKQTKNN
-10 NSTEKITFFNLPSTK
+10 NKKISFLSLPSTK
-25 LSLIFS
+25 LSIIFS
-31 LLSTI
+31 ILSAC
-36 ILIVVSIVLPLI
+36 ILIAVAITLPLI

-75 IGIIAVIVIYFVIK
+75 IELIALIVICFVIK

-102 NDLKY
+102 DDLKY
-107 NNSKNIDII
+107 NNSRNIDTI

-179 FSKILSEIYRKDADI
+179 FRKLLSDIYRKDADI
-194 GVRINIGTKILMQV
+194 GMRINIGTKILMQV

-228 KSSEDALFE
+228 KSSEDALFD

-248 ENETYT
+248 KDETYT
-254 YSRIKNLLNKF
+254 YTRIRNLLEKL
-265 LIYNESASVFILS
+265 LIYNDSASVFILS
-278 ENGDVDL
+278 EDGEVDL

-314 AVDTQGATIKLNTKD
+314 AVDTQGATIKLNTQD

-336 LYHTDSSEALTYIIV
+336 LYHTNSNEALIYIIA
-351 TFIITFVLMLILLI
+351 TFILVFSLMLVLLI
-365 IFVRSLSREVS
+365 IFVRSLSKEVS
-376 TISESLSHISDN
+376 MISESLSHISDN

-401 NDELGDLCTAYNN
+401 NDELGDLCIAYNN
-414 IQIMNQ
+414 IQNMNQ

-458 SISGAAEGLSDLAK
+458 SISGATEGLSDLAK
-472 ELDMSIGNPQVN
+472 ELDMSIGNPQVT
-484 EDDYHAIVKDI
+484 EEDYHAIVKDI
-495 NTWLDKIRSHT
+495 NNWLDKIKTHT

-529 PFTISE
+529 PFTVSE
-535 LFNRVDILMKH
+535 LFSRVDILMKH
-546 ELKNSITTL
+546 ELKNSITKL
-555 VIKNETTD
+555 IIKNETSN

-570 INSLVQILNNMISN
+570 INSLVQIINNMISN
-584 SIQAYNNKDKEMTI
+584 SIQAYNNSEKEMPI
-598 NLSAKVNDN
+598 NLSAKIDNN

-613 QDFGPGIPPNVQER
+613 QDFGPGISKNVQDR

-655 FHGEITFDTS
+655 FHGNMTFETS
-665 ENGTTFYISLP
+665 SEGTTFYISLP
-676 IYKK
+676 IYKN

>member
-1 MNTKKQINN
+1 MKSKKQTKNN
-10 NSTEKITFFNLPSTK
+10 NKKISFLSLPSTK
-25 LSLIFS
+25 LSIIFS
-31 LLSTI
+31 ILSAC
-36 ILIVVSIVLPLI
+36 ILIAVAITLPLI

-75 IGIIAVIVIYFVIK
+75 IELIALIVICFVIK

-102 NDLKY
+102 DDLKY
-107 NNSKNIDII
+107 NNSRNIDTI

-179 FSKILSEIYRKDADI
+179 FRKLLSDIYRKDADI
-194 GVRINIGTKILMQV
+194 GMRINIGTKILMQV

-228 KSSEDALFE
+228 KSSEDALFD

-248 ENETYT
+248 KDETYT
-254 YSRIKNLLNKF
+254 YTRIRNLLEKL
-265 LIYNESASVFILS
+265 LIYNDSASVFILS
-278 ENGDVDL
+278 EDGEVDL
-285 LSGPAPSNFVIKYTL
+285 LSGPAPSSFVIKYTL

-314 AVDTQGATIKLNTKD
+314 AVDTQGATIKLNTQD

-336 LYHTDSSEALTYIIV
+336 LYHTNSNEALIYIIA
-351 TFIITFVLMLILLI
+351 TFILVFSLMLVLLI
-365 IFVRSLSREVS
+365 IFVRSLSKEVS
-376 TISESLSHISDN
+376 MISESLSHISDN

-401 NDELGDLCTAYNN
+401 NDELGDLCIAYNN
-414 IQIMNQ
+414 IQNMNQ

-458 SISGAAEGLSDLAK
+458 SISGATEGLSDLAK
-472 ELDMSIGNPQVN
+472 ELDMSIGNPQVT
-484 EDDYHAIVKDI
+484 EEDYHAIVKDI
-495 NTWLDKIRSHT
+495 NNWLDKIKTHT

-529 PFTISE
+529 PFTVSE
-535 LFNRVDILMKH
+535 LFSRVDILMKH
-546 ELKNSITTL
+546 ELKNSITKL
-555 VIKNETTD
+555 IIKNETSD

-570 INSLVQILNNMISN
+570 INSLVQIINNMISN
-584 SIQAYNNKDKEMTI
+584 SIQAYKNSEKEMPI
-598 NLSAKVNDN
+598 NLSAKIDNN

-613 QDFGPGIPPNVQER
+613 QDFGPGISKNVQDR

-655 FHGEITFDTS
+655 FHGNMTFETS
-665 ENGTTFYISLP
+665 SEGTTFYISLP
-676 IYKK
+676 IYKN

>member
-1 MNTKKQINN
+1 MKSKKQTKNN
-10 NSTEKITFFNLPSTK
+10 NKKISFLSLPSTK
-25 LSLIFS
+25 LSIIFS
-31 LLSTI
+31 ILSAC
-36 ILIVVSIVLPLI
+36 ILIAVAITLPLI

-75 IGIIAVIVIYFVIK
+75 IELIALIVICFVIK

-102 NDLKY
+102 DDLKY
-107 NNSKNIDII
+107 NNSRNIDTI

-179 FSKILSEIYRKDADI
+179 FRKLLSDIYRKDADI
-194 GVRINIGTKILMQV
+194 GMRINIGTKILMQV

-228 KSSEDALFE
+228 KSSEDALFD

-248 ENETYT
+248 KDETYT
-254 YSRIKNLLNKF
+254 YTRIRNLLEKL
-265 LIYNESASVFILS
+265 LIYNDSASVFILS
-278 ENGDVDL
+278 EDGEVDL
-285 LSGPAPSNFVIKYTL
+285 LSGPAPSSFVIKYTL

-314 AVDTQGATIKLNTKD
+314 AVDTQGATIKLNTQD

-336 LYHTDSSEALTYIIV
+336 LYHTNSNEALIYIIA
-351 TFIITFVLMLILLI
+351 TFILVFSLMLVLLI
-365 IFVRSLSREVS
+365 IFVRSLSKEVS
-376 TISESLSHISDN
+376 MISESLSHISDN

-401 NDELGDLCTAYNN
+401 NDELGDLCIAYNN
-414 IQIMNQ
+414 IQNMNQ

-458 SISGAAEGLSDLAK
+458 SISGATEGLSDLAK
-472 ELDMSIGNPQVN
+472 ELDMSIGNPQVT
-484 EDDYHAIVKDI
+484 EEDYHAIVKDI
-495 NTWLDKIRSHT
+495 NNWLDKIKTHT

-529 PFTISE
+529 PFTVSE
-535 LFNRVDILMKH
+535 LFSRVDILMKH
-546 ELKNSITTL
+546 ELKNSITKL
-555 VIKNETTD
+555 IIKNETSD

-570 INSLVQILNNMISN
+570 INSLVQIINNMISN
-584 SIQAYNNKDKEMTI
+584 SIQAYNNSEKEMPI
-598 NLSAKVNDN
+598 NLSAKIDNN

-613 QDFGPGIPPNVQER
+613 QDFGPGISKNVQDR

-655 FHGEITFDTS
+655 FHGNMTFETS
-665 ENGTTFYISLP
+665 SEGTTFYISLP
-676 IYKK
+676 IYKN